1 MWKQLDFNL
10 YKMQLEAG
18 GHPFSDATKFN
29 FNLYKMQLEV
39 VDIDKWGSVIQN
51 FNLYKMQLEVVK
63 PRAQNRA
70 NFNKKQYF
78 KEQKPA

>member
-1 MWKQLDFNL
+1 MQLEVCVSCHKRVHYESFNL
-10 YKMQLEAG
+10 YKMQLEA
-18 GHPFSDATKFN
+18 
-29 FNLYKMQLEV
+29 
-39 VDIDKWGSVIQN
+39 
-51 FNLYKMQLEVVK
+51 VK

>member
-1 MWKQLDFNL
+1 MQLEALYQLRYDSFGYRFNL
-10 YKMQLEAG
+10 YKMQLEA
-18 GHPFSDATKFN
+18 
-29 FNLYKMQLEV
+29 
-39 VDIDKWGSVIQN
+39 
-51 FNLYKMQLEVVK
+51 VK